1 MSAALRF
8 IDFYARMSVGQKI
21 NAILFETM
29 GGSFAN
35 LSPRGCR
42 EMENAV
48 LDTLLS
54 SVLDR
59 SLVEGMPVRQKFAR
73 KAKEYLRTCCRDPIS
88 ISDLCAAVGTT
99 RRTLHFGFVELYGV
113 PPMHSFAPFAFE
125 ARERTSST
133 PVVATC
139 GSRTWR
145 SNGDS
150 NILGRFAL
158 AYRDFFGALPS
169 AGAGL
174 RLPRETPIGRIRRVG
189 SRGVRYGCKGI
200 CPRVTTS
207 AMLPSAEPTINRI
220 PPF

>member
-1 MSAALRF
+1 
-8 IDFYARMSVGQKI
+8 MSVGQKI

-113 PPMHSFAPFAFE
+113 PPMHFLRAIRLRG
-125 ARERTSST
+125 AREDFIHARRRD
-133 PVVATC
+133 VRVADVAIKW
-139 GSRTWR
+139 GFEHFGEIRPR
-145 SNGDS
+145 
-150 NILGRFAL
+150 LPRFL
-158 AYRDFFGALPS
+158 WCTPS

-174 RLPRETPIGRIRRVG
+174 RLRRETPIGRIRRVG